1 MCIEYGK
8 YAQKTLYNVRSK
20 LIFDRRIDI
29 VTVYN
34 LVSPTLGWQS
44 APSALRTSDTV
55 RCHRCRPPASDRTSG
70 ERERRRRLRRTR
82 RRVRA

>member
-29 VTVYN
+29 VTVYS
-34 LVSPTLGWQS
+34 LVSLTSDWQS
-44 APSALRTSDTV
+44 APSALRTSCTSQHQE
-55 RCHRCRPPASDRTSG
+55 CHQAELDHMLDVQGQRNLDEG
-70 ERERRRRLRRTR
+70 LGHQEH
-82 RRVRA
+82 V